1 MQMMI
6 PTWTVRRVLLAGAAL
21 AGVAVGHAHAAG
33 FYIGDPNARAS
44 GRAFSGE
51 AADMGGASLFYNP
64 AAIAGV
70 DRSEL
75 TGSVT
80 VILVDGRVSD
90 SGSTITQGGVT
101 TPIPG
106 TQNAF
111 KPVELGVV
119 PSSDAVLRIN
129 DQFSVGLAVSSPFSF
144 ATKYDDNDTFVR
156 YDARTTRLTT
166 IDVQPTL
173 AWRPLKFI
181 GIGVGPV
188 IEYANA
194 VLNNAL
200 PQLTAGQADG
210 FDDLHGNGYAA
221 GYAVGLQLHPTDTV
235 TIGGAYRSEISH
247 TLTGLAR
254 IQGLQGILALGN
266 TTGVGSAAA
275 ASFNTPY
282 TATFSVRWRVTPQ
295 LTLEGQGVRFGW
307 SDFNQITLSGGGGL
321 LPNFAENYHDTTS
334 GALGFDYDVTP
345 RFTVRGGIQ
354 YDPTPTPNIGRDAR
368 VPDGDRFLFAG
379 GYSFKV
385 TPRMVFEGSV
395 QYVDFIPSHISHD
408 ASQYGNI
415 SPLVNVPINVQGEI
429 HANAETLSVGSH
441 FYF

>member
-1 MQMMI
+1 MMI
-6 PTWTVRRVLLAGAAL
+6 GIPKRALLAGAGL
-21 AGVAVGHAHAAG
+21 AVLATGQARAAG

-51 AADMGGASLFYNP
+51 AADTGGASLFYNP

-75 TGSVT
+75 TTSVT
-80 VILVDGRVSD
+80 AVLVDARVSN

-101 TPIPG
+101 SPITG

-111 KPVELGVV
+111 RPVELGVV
-119 PSSDAVLRIN
+119 PSSDTVLRIN
-129 DQFSVGLAVSSPFSF
+129 DQFSIGLAVSSPFSF
-144 ATKYDDNDTFVR
+144 ATKYDDNDAFVR

-173 AWRPLKFI
+173 AWRPVKFI
-181 GIGVGPV
+181 GIGAGAV
-188 IEYANA
+188 IEYDNA

-200 PQLTAGQADG
+200 PQLAAGQADG

-221 GYAVGLQLHPTDTV
+221 GYTVGLQLHPTDTV
-235 TIGGAYRSEISH
+235 TVGSAYRSEITH
-247 TLTGLAR
+247 TLTGLVR
-254 IQGLQGILALGN
+254 IQGLQGILGLGN
-266 TTGVGSAAA
+266 TTGVGAAA
-275 ASFNTPY
+275 AATFNTPY
-282 TATFSVRWRVTPQ
+282 TATFSVRWRVTPR
-295 LTLEGQGVRFGW
+295 LTVEGQGVRFGW
-307 SDFNQITLSGGGGL
+307 SDFNQIALSGGGGL

-345 RFTVRGGIQ
+345 KFTVRGGVQ
-354 YDPTPTPNIGRDAR
+354 YDPTPTPNVGRDAR

-379 GYSFKV
+379 GYSYKV
-385 TPRMVFEGSV
+385 SPRLVFEGSI
-395 QYVDFIPSHISHD
+395 QYIDFIPSHLNHD
-408 ASQYGNI
+408 ASQFGNI
-415 SPLVNVPINVQGEI
+415 SPALDVPINIQGEV

>member
-1 MQMMI
+1 MKASSK
-6 PTWTVRRVLLAGAAL
+6 TLKHALLTGAAALTL
-21 AGVAVGHAHAAG
+21 ASAGHAHAAA

-70 DRSEL
+70 DHSEV
-75 TGSVT
+75 TGSIT
-80 VILVDGRVSD
+80 AILVDARVRD

-101 TPIPG
+101 SPIG
-106 TQNAF
+106 GEDNAY

-129 DQFSVGLAVSSPFSF
+129 DQWSVGLAISSPFSF
-144 ATKYDDNDTFVR
+144 ATKYDDDDTFVR

-173 AWRPLKFI
+173 AWRPNRFV
-181 GIGVGPV
+181 GIGAGAV
-188 IEYANA
+188 IEYDNA

-200 PQLTAGQADG
+200 PQLAAGQPDG

-221 GYAVGLQLHPTDTV
+221 GYTVGLQLHPTDTV
-235 TIGGAYRSEISH
+235 TIGGAYRSQIDH
-247 TLTGLAR
+247 TLTGLVR
-254 IQGLQGILALGN
+254 IQGLQGILALAN

-307 SDFNQITLSGGGGL
+307 SAFNQITLTGGGGL

-334 GALGFDYDVTP
+334 GALGFDYDVNK

-354 YDPTPTPNIGRDAR
+354 YDPTPTPDVGRDAR
-368 VPDGDRFLFAG
+368 VPDGSRFLFAA
-379 GYSFKV
+379 GYSYRV
-385 TPRMVFEGSV
+385 NPHIVLDGSV
-395 QYVDFIPSHISHD
+395 QYVDFLPSHISHD
-408 ASQYGNI
+408 ASQYGNV
-415 SPLVNVPINVQGEI
+415 SPALDVPINIQGEVN
-429 HANAETLSVGSH
+429 ANAETLSVGSH